1 MPLPVVGG
9 IAESVSVSA
18 PDGNVVLPKGQTVTR
33 RLVMPQFIYAPVEA
47 GDVLGYAEYYC
58 NGERIAVEPLTAVS
72 SVEVRRLSFWERL
85 FG

>member
-1 MPLPVVGG
+1 MVFTPP
-9 IAESVSVSA
+9 
-18 PDGNVVLPKGQTVTR
+18 
-33 RLVMPQFIYAPVEA
+33 PVEA